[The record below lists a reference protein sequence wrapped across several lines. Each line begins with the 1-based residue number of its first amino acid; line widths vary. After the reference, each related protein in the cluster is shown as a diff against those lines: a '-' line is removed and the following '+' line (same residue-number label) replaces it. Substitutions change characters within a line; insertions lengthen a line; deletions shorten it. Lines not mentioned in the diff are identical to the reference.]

1 MYGFHDLVCIHCKYI
16 YIHIIIYIYIIY
28 IDTFIRAIYWM
39 FIFDVSIIISLC
51 EENSNCIYFLLRSRL
66 SKHTVF
72 VWRIIEC
79 LTTIVTSFK
88 KLYLTFICLFSKI
101 HRFVRGSSSYF
112 LYIYLCRRTFCRIKT
127 IFGTMTLSLECL
139 WLATYFLPF
148 FIIYIF
154 WNTFFRFVSLLRVK
168 PKITFKTFNSYIC
181 QSKSFSVTT
190 IW

>member
-1 MYGFHDLVCIHCKYI
+1 
-16 YIHIIIYIYIIY
+16 
-28 IDTFIRAIYWM
+28 M
-39 FIFDVSIIISLC
+39 FITCHSSHLLNVHICCFNNEFITYVVTWW
-51 EENSNCIYFLLRSRL
+51 EEKSNCIYFLLRSRL